1 MAQVLGNKEAR
12 TQMEAKRR
20 RQLLINFSSD
30 DEGAP
35 HPSAHMVYWVLTEQL
50 SLSQNPSNGVQAIY
64 APNPTNQWRWCVL
77 FNSEN
82 LKSKF
87 EGKTITYTHN
97 HNNKNYT
104 YTFKTTE
111 SNRLMI
117 TVQSSPLISDAELGS
132 YLEPY
137 GKIVAITQKKHN
149 FAHHIDS
156 GLRLIFIILQKDV
169 KARDIPWSIRT
180 SDGVWRKLFFKG
192 KVYSCRDCG
201 TKHSHSE
208 GCPIPQQDE
217 QTHQQETNPQETDPT
232 ETVPVPNNT
241 IPKTHNPTT
250 QLNSTKTKPGPNR
263 THSQPRKR
271 IVTQTEPDNTTE
283 NNNKGEDDTIT
294 GTPSSQE
301 VDFPQ
306 SPCVVSELTRNN
318 PSIHPSAKNREL
330 NDKIQK
336 SMVKIRANHT
346 GTPRRRTKQI
356 EPRRIVPWR
365 T

>member
-1 MAQVLGNKEAR
+1 MGFGASFFSKVKSIVVEIVVPNILIPKAAQFPSKTNR
-12 TQMEAKRR
+12 
-20 RQLLINFSSD
+20 LIN
-30 DEGAP
+30 
-35 HPSAHMVYWVLTEQL
+35 
-50 SLSQNPSNGVQAIY
+50 
-64 APNPTNQWRWCVL
+64 
-77 FNSEN
+77 
-82 LKSKF
+82 
-87 EGKTITYTHN
+87 
-97 HNNKNYT
+97 
-104 YTFKTTE
+104 
-111 SNRLMI
+111 
-117 TVQSSPLISDAELGS
+117 
-132 YLEPY
+132 
-137 GKIVAITQKKHN
+137 KK
-149 FAHHIDS
+149 
-156 GLRLIFIILQKDV
+156 
-169 KARDIPWSIRT
+169 
-180 SDGVWRKLFFKG
+180 
-192 KVYSCRDCG
+192 
-201 TKHSHSE
+201 
-208 GCPIPQQDE
+208 
-217 QTHQQETNPQETDPT
+217 QTHKKQTQQRL
-232 ETVPVPNNT
+232 PVPNNT

-306 SPCVVSELTRNN
+306 SPYLVSELTRNN